1 MITVAVRPR
10 REAICD
16 AVYDLLAEVGYDRM
30 TMDGVA
36 ERARASKATIY
47 RMWPDKPQLVAEALM
62 RHLDTQP
69 EVEDTGSLR
78 GDLLALM
85 RYACE
90 AVASSKG
97 DVINGVMTAAARD
110 PGLAAVLHQC
120 VIERKRPVHTALIR
134 RAVERGEIPGAT
146 DPELLHEVMLAMV
159 LSRKLWACHE
169 GTSGTGPR
177 WAEQVVD
184 DVLIPMLI
192 RARY

>member
-1 MITVAVRPR
+1 MTVTAVVRPR

-16 AVYDLLAEVGYDRM
+16 AVYELLAEVGYDRM

-47 RMWPDKPQLVAEALM
+47 RMWPDKPQMVAEALM
-62 RHLDTQP
+62 QRFEGEP
-69 EVEDTGSLR
+69 ELADTGSLR

-97 DVINGVMTAAARD
+97 DVINGVMTAAGRD
-110 PGLAAVLHQC
+110 PALAAVLYEC
-120 VIERKRPVHTALIR
+120 IIERKKPVHHALIA
-134 RAVERGEIPGAT
+134 RAARRGEIPADT
-146 DPELLHEVMLAMV
+146 DPGLLHEVILAMV
-159 LSRKLWACHE
+159 LSRKLWACRD
-169 GTSGTGPR
+169 GTSPQ

-184 DVLIPMLI
+184 DVLMPIVVRP
-192 RARY
+192 